1 MKKDKKSYT
10 SHHTFEYISN
20 GPETQIFL
28 SEPIKLVEE
37 NMRGFLYNN
46 GVRKAFQFRTQN
58 SETVKEKLD
67 KFNYI
72 NFKKAFYGKN
82 KTS

>member
-1 MKKDKKSYT
+1 
-10 SHHTFEYISN
+10 
-20 GPETQIFL
+20 
-28 SEPIKLVEE
+28 
-37 NMRGFLYNN
+37 MRGFLYNN

-58 SETVKEKLD
+58 PETVNEKLD